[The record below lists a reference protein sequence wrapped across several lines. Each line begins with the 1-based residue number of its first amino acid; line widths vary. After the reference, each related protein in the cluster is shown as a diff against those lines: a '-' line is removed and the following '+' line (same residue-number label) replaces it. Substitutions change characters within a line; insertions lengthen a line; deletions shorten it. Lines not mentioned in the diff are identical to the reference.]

1 MPARGRST
9 ADGAAADQRL
19 RPAHADQGRTPDLHR
34 RVAARRA
41 RGPALR
47 GVEWRAAARPQLCR
61 RCGRGAVAG
70 GGDDGNRGRRVQ
82 RRRRPRRE
90 PQGARGHAGGGA
102 GRRRL
107 RAARVS
113 ARAQAHRHRRLSYR
127 RRAVPA
133 CQRMGAAPIPQTD
146 PKAAYLAQ
154 RREIDVALAR
164 VLQGGRYILGA
175 EVAAFERAF
184 AAYIGVRHA
193 LGVANGTD
201 ALVLALRALGI
212 GAPDYVVTVA
222 HTAVATVAAIELAG
236 AKPLL
241 IDIDP
246 ATYTMDAAELSRVL
260 DAPPGRIGAVIP
272 VHLYGQ
278 PADLDAILP
287 LARRHRVP
295 VIEDCAQCHG
305 AALAGRRL
313 GSVGDV
319 AAFSFYPTKNL
330 GALGD
335 GGAVVTGD
343 DALAERVRALR
354 EYGWRQR
361 YVSDIAGTN
370 SRLDELQAAILGVK
384 LAALDADNA
393 RRAAIADAYDAGLA
407 GLPLGLPARRPGA
420 R

>member
-1 MPARGRST
+1 M
-9 ADGAAADQRL
+9 AD
-19 RPAHADQGRTPDLHR
+19 T
-34 RVAARRA
+34 
-41 RGPALR
+41 
-47 GVEWRAAARPQLCR
+47 
-61 RCGRGAVAG
+61 
-70 GGDDGNRGRRVQ
+70 
-82 RRRRPRRE
+82 
-90 PQGARGHAGGGA
+90 
-102 GRRRL
+102 
-107 RAARVS
+107 
-113 ARAQAHRHRRLSYR
+113 
-127 RRAVPA
+127 
-133 CQRMGAAPIPQTD
+133 PIPQTD

-164 VLQGGRYILGA
+164 VLQGGRYILGD

-184 AAYIGVRHA
+184 AAYIGARHA

-201 ALVLALRALGI
+201 ALVLALRALGV
-212 GAPDYVVTVA
+212 GALDYVVTVP

-246 ATYTMDAAELSRVL
+246 SSYTMDATELARVL
-260 DAPPGRIGAVIP
+260 TAPPGRIAAVIP

-278 PADLDAILP
+278 PAELDAILP
-287 LARRHRVP
+287 LARRHGVP
-295 VIEDCAQCHG
+295 VVEDCAQCHG
-305 AALAGRRL
+305 ATLGGRRL
-313 GSVGDV
+313 GSFGDV

-361 YVSDIAGTN
+361 YVSDIAGMN

-393 RRAAIADAYDAGLA
+393 RRAAIADAYDGGLA
-407 GLPLGLPARRPGA
+407 GLSLGLPARRSGASHVFHQYVVRSPARDRLRAMLTQRGIGTNIHYPVPVHLQPAYHGRVSLGPSGLGASERAAREVLSLPIYPQLGDTAVAGVVAALREAARAPG
-420 R
+420 

>member
-1 MPARGRST
+1 M
-9 ADGAAADQRL
+9 AD
-19 RPAHADQGRTPDLHR
+19 
-34 RVAARRA
+34 
-41 RGPALR
+41 
-47 GVEWRAAARPQLCR
+47 
-61 RCGRGAVAG
+61 
-70 GGDDGNRGRRVQ
+70 
-82 RRRRPRRE
+82 
-90 PQGARGHAGGGA
+90 
-102 GRRRL
+102 
-107 RAARVS
+107 
-113 ARAQAHRHRRLSYR
+113 
-127 RRAVPA
+127 
-133 CQRMGAAPIPQTD
+133 APIPQTD

-164 VLQGGRYILGA
+164 VLQGGRYILGD

-420 R
+420 SHVFHQYVVRSPARDRLREALTRRGIGSNIHYPVPVHLQPAYRGRVSLGPSGLRESERSAREVLSLPIYPQLGDGAVARVVAALREVAHDPG